1 MLILILQSNSGVH
14 VVFLAFLD
22 LAKNLLRSI
31 EAMLLTSC
39 CVLKGIVS
47 VVLHVCLL
55 YCSNIVRVWH

>member
-1 MLILILQSNSGVH
+1 M
-14 VVFLAFLD
+14 VFLAFLD